1 MLFPTPG
8 ESEDQTAPDRSLT
21 PADPAVT
28 ISLNPTVH
36 LSPIDLDELAA
47 GYRRQARSANTERA
61 YRSDWRDF
69 SAWCV
74 LRDVASMPA
83 DPETVAQ
90 YLADLA
96 TTHKVAT
103 IRRHMAAISAAHTL
117 HPSRPPNPCRDQMV
131 RDVMRGIAVELGVAQ
146 RVASAATTKE
156 VRKMVAA
163 LRPGLHGARDRCLIL
178 IGFAAALRR
187 SELAALDVADLRW
200 VPEGIEVT
208 VRRSKTDQTG
218 EGAVVPVPYGSNR
231 ETCPVRAVGDWLE
244 LSGLEDGPLLWAI
257 SRDGALLQR
266 ISEQSVSRVVARAAK
281 RAGLD
286 PKGVW
291 TGHSLRAGLA
301 TSAAR
306 AGVPDRIIM
315 QTTRHR
321 SRGSLDRY
329 IREGKRWDK
338 VAAASVGL

>member
-1 MLFPTPG
+1 M
-8 ESEDQTAPDRSLT
+8 
-21 PADPAVT
+21 T
-28 ISLNPTVH
+28 ILHNSTVH
-36 LSPIDLDELAA
+36 LSPLYLEELTA
-47 GYRRQARSANTERA
+47 GYRSRARSANTERA

-69 SAWCV
+69 SSWCAV
-74 LRDVASMPA
+74 RDTTPMPA

-103 IRRHMAAISAAHTL
+103 VRRHMAAISAAHTL
-117 HPSRPPNPCRDQMV
+117 HPSRPPNPCRDQAV
-131 RDVMRGIAVELGVAQ
+131 RDVMRGIAVEHGTPQ
-146 RVASAATTKE
+146 RAASAATTKE
-156 VRKMVAA
+156 VRRMVAA
-163 LRPGLHGARDRCLIL
+163 LQPGLHGVRDRCLIL
-178 IGFAAALRR
+178 LGFAAALRR
-187 SELAALDVADLRW
+187 SELAALDIADLRW

-208 VRRSKTDQTG
+208 VRRSKTDQMG
-218 EGAVVPVPYGSNR
+218 EGAVVPVPYGSHR
-231 ETCPVRAVGDWLE
+231 ETCPVRATGDWLE
-244 LSGLEDGPLLWAI
+244 VSGLDDGPLLWAI

-266 ISEQSVSRVVARAAK
+266 MSEQSISRVVSRAAK

-286 PKGVW
+286 QSGVW

-321 SRGSLDRY
+321 SRSSLDRY
-329 IREGKRWDK
+329 IREGKRWEK